1 MAGGIFQNKCC
12 HRCWC
17 LDFYTGSWIIFRF
30 SNFVKWAVTK
40 DHISHVRGDSCPV
53 HGSGKSCHVFF
64 PSLKYSKN
72 MDYNNKINYI
82 ADIQPHITPW
92 HNSPPAA
99 YGMNHNTGACC
110 FLCEPTHPPV
120 ILACHA
126 TMSLPAEVGDLEEQL
141 VNHTGYTLP
150 YRDYF
155 CLHDASG
162 VCCGRRVTRRK
173 VTRLPR
179 AAPWLLACRESLMGA
194 VVVGC

>member
-1 MAGGIFQNKCC
+1 MLMPWLLHWVLNYISIFQFREIGCNKGSHFTCAW
-12 HRCWC
+12 R
-17 LDFYTGSWIIFRF
+17 LVSSSWI
-30 SNFVKWAVTK
+30 WEELP
-40 DHISHVRGDSCPV
+40 C
-53 HGSGKSCHVFF
+53 FF

-72 MDYNNKINYI
+72 MDYNNKINDI